1 MISYKKINLL
11 DLRLIDGA
19 INNKDTLLEIK
30 SPIMNY
36 EAKDTEIHL
45 IVNKYS
51 EAHNSFTN
59 ICGYICRL
67 FKITDIAC
75 DFIRTESIIINITP
89 ESKVYNVDSKAISF
103 KTLRKEGKMICSFV
117 CDKGVLCLKN
127 LLLIKS

>member
-11 DLRLIDGA
+11 DLRLVDGA
-19 INNKDTLLEIK
+19 ITNKGALLEIK

-36 EAKDTEIHL
+36 EAKDTQIQL

-67 FKITDIAC
+67 FKITDIPC
-75 DFIRTESIIINITP
+75 DCITTDSIILDITP
-89 ESKVYNVDSKAISF
+89 ESKVYNTESKAINF
-103 KTLRKEGKMICSFV
+103 KTLKREGKMICSFV
-117 CDKGVLCLKN
+117 CDNGNMCLKH
-127 LLLIKS
+127 LLLIKG